1 MIIYVPAPALSH
13 LRRVCGWLVLP
24 GRSPASKD
32 AELLV
37 LRHEVGVLRRANPR
51 PRPDWADRAVLAAL
65 IRLLQA
71 RPRAHRLVTPGT
83 ILRWH
88 HRLTACKRT
97 HPHKT
102 GQPRLSAEIAALTE
116 RLATENKAGATENPR
131 RTAQA
136 RPPGQRLHHPPD
148 LKAPKIPPAPRRD
161 TDTTWR
167 QFLQAQAA
175 TFSRQAF
182 FHVDCAVSLQRLY
195 CLFMIEVGSP
205 YGRQEPCPARCG
217 NDDRDHR
224 AAESGEEGRQHQ
236 QAPVTRAGAIPSGDP
251 GSTKAPMS
259 ITSAAAAAITA
270 DTHAVPARPAGRTRA
285 RYAAPVTATATVKAA
300 SSTPIAAPPARNDR
314 FV

>member
-1 MIIYVPAPALSH
+1 MS
-13 LRRVCGWLVLP
+13 LRLLYLIFARVCGWLVLP

-37 LRHEVGVLRRANPR
+37 LRHEVAVLRRANPR

-65 IRLLQA
+65 IRLLPA

-102 GQPRLSAEIAALTE
+102 GQPPLSPEIAALTE
-116 RLATENKAGATENPR
+116 RLATENTGWGYQRIQGELLKLGHRVSASTIR
-131 RTAQA
+131 RI
-136 RPPGQRLHHPPD
+136 

-175 TFSRQAF
+175 TLLAAGLLSCGLRGQ
-182 FHVDCAVSLQRLY
+182 
-195 CLFMIEVGSP
+195 
-205 YGRQEPCPARCG
+205 PA
-217 NDDRDHR
+217 
-224 AAESGEEGRQHQ
+224 
-236 QAPVTRAGAIPSGDP
+236 APVLPVHDRGRLTL
-251 GSTKAPMS
+251 
-259 ITSAAAAAITA
+259 
-270 DTHAVPARPAGRTRA
+270 RPAGALPGALRQ
-285 RYAAPVTATATVKAA
+285 
-300 SSTPIAAPPARNDR
+300 
-314 FV
+314 